1 MLIERLEQIAAVVVT
16 AGLVAGNFFLFT
28 PWRSGHDPRERHGE
42 PQTPSQ
48 TPPQKLRPKVTLSA
62 KAHS

>member
-1 MLIERLEQIAAVVVT
+1 MSKSLLSLSLPALSPAIFFCLPRGEAAMTHENGMV
-16 AGLVAGNFFLFT
+16 
-28 PWRSGHDPRERHGE
+28 SHKH
-42 PQTPSQ
+42 PSQ